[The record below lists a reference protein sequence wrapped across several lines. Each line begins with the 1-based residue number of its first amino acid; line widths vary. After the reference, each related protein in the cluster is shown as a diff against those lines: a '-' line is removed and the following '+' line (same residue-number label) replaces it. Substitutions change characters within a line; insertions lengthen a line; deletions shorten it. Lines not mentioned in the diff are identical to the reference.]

1 MRGVAPRRESPIGN
15 LPLHARNAA
24 LWIFRHT
31 DLLNNINGRLTYSTN
46 AHRWEMDFN
55 LLQAATGVRIAAD
68 KELPDLTKE
77 GQRTI
82 QSSQGLS
89 RLIGPWKVWFLECL
103 QGVILRNRM
112 HHLEAAR
119 WHTDLVLKREKQAD
133 SIGRR
138 AAAVLCRAGADETAL
153 GIGIENGL

>member
-1 MRGVAPRRESPIGN
+1 
-15 LPLHARNAA
+15 
-24 LWIFRHT
+24 
-31 DLLNNINGRLTYSTN
+31 
-46 AHRWEMDFN
+46 MDFN
-55 LLQAATGVRIAAD
+55 LLQASTGRVRIAAD
-68 KELPDLTKE
+68 ELPDLTKE

-89 RLIGPWKVWFLECL
+89 RLIGPWKVYFLECL
-103 QGVILRNRM
+103 QGVIVRNGM

-133 SIGRR
+133 RIGRR
-138 AAAVLCRAGADETAL
+138 AAAVHASADETAL

>member
-1 MRGVAPRRESPIGN
+1 
-15 LPLHARNAA
+15 
-24 LWIFRHT
+24 
-31 DLLNNINGRLTYSTN
+31 
-46 AHRWEMDFN
+46 MDFN
-55 LLQAATGVRIAAD
+55 LLQASTGRVRIAAD

-82 QSSQGLS
+82 QSLQGLS
-89 RLIGPWKVWFLECL
+89 RLIGPWKVCFLECL
-103 QGVILRNRM
+103 QGVIVRNEM

-138 AAAVLCRAGADETAL
+138 AAAVLCECRAGADETAL